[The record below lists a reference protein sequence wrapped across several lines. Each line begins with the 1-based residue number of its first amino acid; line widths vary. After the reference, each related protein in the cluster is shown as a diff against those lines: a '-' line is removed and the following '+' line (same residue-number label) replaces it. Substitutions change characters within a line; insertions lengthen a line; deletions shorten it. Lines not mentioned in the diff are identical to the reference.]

1 MDAANQLSQIKINKI
16 EKRPSIF
23 KRTTSA
29 ASIGSRFSG
38 EKGNKRIS
46 FQDDKCQD
54 VIELDSTKLNKIETK
69 EPCTKDSKLKRISEI
84 SRVESTSS
92 SSSADDCHKNF
103 HEIVH
108 ETNAPTERKKA
119 FLVSQLGIDNPTFHD
134 DKASYV
140 LDPSTLTTSRLNSN
154 DDCERL

>member
-1 MDAANQLSQIKINKI
+1 MNKI

-29 ASIGSRFSG
+29 ASIGSRFSV

-54 VIELDSTKLNKIETK
+54 VIELDATKLNKTDTK
-69 EPCTKDSKLKRISEI
+69 APCAKDSKLKRISEI
-84 SRVESTSS
+84 SRGESTSS
-92 SSSADDCHKNF
+92 TSSADEGHKNF
-103 HEIVH
+103 QEVVQEI
-108 ETNAPTERKKA
+108 NAPTERKKA
-119 FLVSQLGIDNPTFHD
+119 FLVSQLGLDNPTFHD
-134 DKASYV
+134 ADASYV